1 MRTLIAL
8 SFVTLLVGTPVF
20 AATPE
25 DNVVDAAT
33 SLSQKLERVGKMA
46 SEREHPAAQE
56 SWRTEVPEPA
66 GLSPMRSFE
75 ALAICL
81 GVFLIGVHFLK
92 RFNKNVV
99 PGNSKRMK
107 VIERM
112 ALSQKTALVLAQ
124 VDGKSILLS
133 VGAERVTALQMQ
145 EIEQVI
151 DLPMELICQE
161 DKRASAA

>member
-1 MRTLIAL
+1 
-8 SFVTLLVGTPVF
+8 
-20 AATPE
+20 
-25 DNVVDAAT
+25 
-33 SLSQKLERVGKMA
+33 
-46 SEREHPAAQE
+46 
-56 SWRTEVPEPA
+56 
-66 GLSPMRSFE
+66 
-75 ALAICL
+75 
-81 GVFLIGVHFLK
+81 
-92 RFNKNVV
+92 
-99 PGNSKRMK
+99 MK